1 MIEKI
6 KASTPKGSSSL
17 SLGILYNAIDDSIF
31 LKSVGE
37 KSIFRYTKL
46 APGQEILR
54 INVMTTDGAA
64 TANSQLFSQ
73 YKKRGGGD
81 NGSAF
86 KSFVQTLKSAD
97 CRFCGFTIEVFVKI
111 LSAND
116 ADDEI
121 TFKYMTEA
129 QKGWCEGEMI
139 YNENR
144 VPLLF
149 QAANVPF
156 DIFQN
161 IYMMV
166 ECVLLPTAIKC
177 ENQETLLA
185 KALRGLGAKFSPVNL
200 GDQYLHSEVSN
211 QATKTANSNSLQRL
225 HRQTDLVAYQVKDTA
240 NVILSKYNIIATLSF
255 DEVNESLMLV
265 NAKHEIKPK
274 AGKRMRVVGLQFFS
288 TNTDTDTVQQ
298 KTSSIPIAVAVAK

>member
-54 INVMTTDGAA
+54 INVMTDGAA
-64 TANSQLFSQ
+64 TKSQRLFSQ
-73 YKKRGGGD
+73 YKKRGGD

-111 LSAND
+111 LSAID
-116 ADDEI
+116 VDDEI

-177 ENQETLLA
+177 ENQETSLD
-185 KALRGLGAKFSPVNL
+185 KALRGLEAKFSPVIL
-200 GDQYLHSEVSN
+200 GDRYLNLEISN